1 MKALTLRLSPVQY
14 EKVRAL
20 SYVERRSISEL
31 IREAL
36 DAYIEHK
43 AQQAKFQVA
52 LNEAMDENA
61 WLIAELAKH

>member
-20 SYVERRSISEL
+20 SYVERRPISEL

-43 AQQAKFQVA
+43 ARQAEFQVA
-52 LNEAMDENA
+52 LNDAMDENA

>member
-20 SYVERRSISEL
+20 SNVERRPISEI

-43 AQQAKFQVA
+43 ARQVEFQVA

-61 WLIAELAKH
+61 WLIAELAKY